1 MSEQS
6 IDQHSLPLAE
16 IGDTLNTPSAASAAS
31 TPVPATPGISPA
43 ESAQPRA
50 EELPTERK
58 THLTAGRAFG
68 WFVVCFALGI
78 GSIFGAAVWPP
89 LTWISILPLGV
100 YGLRLVLAQWKQ
112 GALLSGTVKDSP
124 YFLGF
129 LLTMVALAKV
139 FMGVAKAEPGTV
151 QVGQVV
157 GEAGAAILATVVG
170 LFLRQLTLSLDRAE
184 NMHDAAFQHALDQL
198 KEGALELEKSQLA
211 LARFVQTFVST
222 RTQLSNAETKAL
234 QAYVDQL
241 QSGTGVLGRAETAY
255 AERVETLLKNLD
267 AATGRFNTAVNDS
280 ASKIEEAT
288 TGLANTVQAEIAT
301 ARKRL
306 ADSGN
311 ELVTARDQAVGN
323 LRSVVSVFAEILP
336 KIQTHATSFETTA
349 ARFPAASQKV
359 TTALEELAGKANA
372 ARAELTPMI
381 TETRAAAAALKT
393 ATSAIATDTNQV
405 ATSVSARAKALENE
419 LQAIDAVID
428 EFVEVMRARMKN
440 GSATRTA

>member
-1 MSEQS
+1 
-6 IDQHSLPLAE
+6 
-16 IGDTLNTPSAASAAS
+16 
-31 TPVPATPGISPA
+31 
-43 ESAQPRA
+43 
-50 EELPTERK
+50 
-58 THLTAGRAFG
+58 
-68 WFVVCFALGI
+68 
-78 GSIFGAAVWPP
+78 
-89 LTWISILPLGV
+89 
-100 YGLRLVLAQWKQ
+100 
-112 GALLSGTVKDSP
+112 
-124 YFLGF
+124 
-129 LLTMVALAKV
+129 
-139 FMGVAKAEPGTV
+139 
-151 QVGQVV
+151 
-157 GEAGAAILATVVG
+157 
-170 LFLRQLTLSLDRAE
+170 
-184 NMHDAAFQHALDQL
+184 MHDAAFQHALDQL